1 MRQDEGVRIP
11 SLLLTMV
18 AAAAVLLVPTV
29 VPAEAATAASAVA
42 LGLLV
47 GIVAGAWPRVTGLRP
62 ALASSAVLALSGGA
76 ALATSLALPLDVALA
91 WWPACLAVGLLL
103 TFVVQLLRGH
113 EAQGK
118 VGALSAGA
126 AGLLVVVSSAGWGV
140 WLRQA
145 GSLSE
150 VSAGALWAA
159 GGSVL
164 ALGLVAAALLR
175 SVTNGWGA
183 ESSAA
188 PGEARRL
195 GRLAWIAAG
204 LACVLAAG
212 LPAALISQLVA

>member
-1 MRQDEGVRIP
+1 MRIP
-11 SLLLTMV
+11 SLLLTIV

-29 VPAEAATAASAVA
+29 VPAGAATPAAALV

-47 GIVAGAWPRVTGLRP
+47 GAVAGVWPRVTGLRP

-76 ALATSLALPLDVALA
+76 ALATSLALPIDAALA

-103 TFVVQLLRGH
+103 MFVVQLLRGH

-126 AGLLVVVSSAGWGV
+126 AGLLVVVSAAGWGV

-145 GSLSE
+145 GELGSLPS
-150 VSAGALWAA
+150 GALWAA
-159 GGSVL
+159 GGSIV
-164 ALGLVAAALLR
+164 ALGLLAVALLR
-175 SVTNGWGA
+175 SVISGWGA
-183 ESSAA
+183 EQADET
-188 PGEARRL
+188 GDTLRL
-195 GRLAWIAAG
+195 GRLAWVLAG

-212 LPAALISQLVA
+212 LPAALLAQLVA